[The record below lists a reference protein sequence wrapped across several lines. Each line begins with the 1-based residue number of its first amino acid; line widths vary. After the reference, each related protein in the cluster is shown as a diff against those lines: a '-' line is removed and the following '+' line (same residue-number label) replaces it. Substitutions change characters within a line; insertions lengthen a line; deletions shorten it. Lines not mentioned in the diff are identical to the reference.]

1 MAESI
6 TARRWSEAKLP
17 FVERLLDELELF
29 APGLR
34 GLVLGLHAQ
43 SPDDLYASD
52 SNLVDGDIAGGS
64 YTVDQ
69 QLVFR
74 PFPGWFK
81 YRTPIRGLYISGA
94 ATHPGAG
101 VHGGPGANAA
111 RVLLAD
117 LKIARFSDGV
127 EQRLSGLATQVRRKV
142 GLA

>member
-1 MAESI
+1 MV
-6 TARRWSEAKLP
+6 AKLL
-17 FVERLLDELELF
+17 FDYRLLDEPEMY
-29 APGLR
+29 APRLR
-34 GLVLGLHAQ
+34 RLVLGLHAQ

-101 VHGGPGANAA
+101 VHGGPGASAA

-117 LKIARFSDGV
+117 LKIARFSEGL
-127 EQRLSGLATQVRRKV
+127 EQGLGGLAGRVRRKV